1 MARDSVIFLL
11 QHLGFLINLKKYA
24 LDPAQEI
31 ELLKLIVTSKTMTLS
46 LPAEKVGK
54 IKDQ

>member
-31 ELLKLIVTSKTMTLS
+31 ELLELIVTSKTMTLS

-54 IKDQ
+54 VKDQ